1 MGETNGKTI
10 PAPKIKK
17 IPVQTKIR
25 AKVLKWPMSFR
36 PLMKMKRNLNDS
48 LTEVLLAL
56 RRLSIHLANSSQD

>member
-17 IPVQTKIR
+17 IPVQTKIG

-36 PLMKMKRNLNDS
+36 ALMKMKRNLNDS

-56 RRLSIHLANSSQD
+56 